1 MLLLAGCL
9 LAVGLACAAP
19 AGAVVKVEK
28 GTVVGLQPRN
38 ETTLFDGP
46 LAFNELLGE
55 TELTSPNEFA
65 NTLGNPVVHGSAVYA
80 VYWDPTYHYHDDWKE
95 KIDEFLQ
102 KLGGAS
108 SSLNDFMAVDTQ
120 YTDKTNKPA
129 YNRVTFR
136 GAAEDTEA
144 YPVSGCT
151 DPHPIKE
158 KKVLH
163 TYPLGC
169 LTDQQM
175 REQLQHFIALHG
187 LPTGLNTIYYL
198 LTPPG
203 LTVCLNGG
211 GAAGHCSDFSASK
224 EEEEEGFF
232 ESSSYKTSFCSY
244 HSDYNPGQLSTGD
257 GNTIL
262 YSVIPW
268 TAGGFHDGDFLEAD
282 QKQADNCQDGRFNQE
297 PGKGWEKAPVQ
308 QEPNQPAACPSVIG
322 DGFCDTG
329 LVDVIINQIAEEQE
343 NTTTN
348 PLLNAWQDPLGNEA
362 TDECRNFMGPVK
374 GSYGAVP
381 ATGAGTLYNQ
391 TIGEGKYYIN
401 DAFNLS
407 ALRLTYPGIPCIGG
421 VNLQP
426 KFTAPNPVNAGDIVS
441 FDGMESNITLNSA
454 YSYNSSGSPA
464 ENYATYKWSFG
475 DGSPEVT
482 GYAPGAPVCSEP
494 WLSPCAASVFHA
506 YAYGGQYTVT
516 LTVTDVGGNTE
527 STSQNVTVIGP
538 PPPSPSPSPS
548 PSPGG
553 STTGSTATGT
563 TTATPG
569 STPAASHPEAVPAPV
584 ATAVIVSRS
593 LKSTLGKAGLV
604 VRYAVN
610 EQVAGRFEVLLPSS
624 TARKLGITGP
634 AAAAT
639 AAGAAPQVVI
649 AKAILVT
656 TKGGSNIVHIQFS
669 KRTVA
674 RLRRLRSLTLT
685 LRLSVRNA
693 ASHVPTSTTVLAS
706 TKLSH

>member
-1 MLLLAGCL
+1 MAAVCLASTTT
-9 LAVGLACAAP
+9 
-19 AGAVVKVEK
+19 AGAEVTVVK
-28 GTVVGLQPRN
+28 GTAVGLQPRN

-46 LAFNELLGE
+46 LAFDKELNG

-65 NTLGNPVVHGSAVYA
+65 NSLGDPVVHGSAVYA

-108 SSLNDFMAVDTQ
+108 NSRDDFLAVDTQ

-144 YPVSGCT
+144 YPASGCA
-151 DPHPIKE
+151 DPHPLKE
-158 KKVLH
+158 EKVLH

-187 LPTGLNTIYYL
+187 LPTGMNTIYYL

-203 LTVCLNGG
+203 LTVCLRGG
-211 GAAGHCSDFSASK
+211 GAEGHCSDFSTKVGEEK
-224 EEEEEGFF
+224 E
-232 ESSSYKTSFCSY
+232 SYETSFCSY

-268 TAGGFHDGDFLEAD
+268 TAGGFHDGDFQEAD
-282 QKQADNCQDGRFNQE
+282 QTQADYCQDGRFNQE
-297 PGKGWEKAPVQ
+297 KGKGWENAPVQ
-308 QEPNQPAACPSVIG
+308 QEPNQPSVCPSVIG

-329 LVDVIINQIAEEQE
+329 LVDVIINQIAEEQA
-343 NTTTN
+343 NTVTN

-362 TDECRNFMGPVK
+362 TDECRNFMAPVQ
-374 GSYGAVP
+374 GSYEAVP
-381 ATGAGTLYNQ
+381 DTGAGTLYNQ

-401 DAFNLS
+401 NSFNLS
-407 ALRLTYPGIPCIGG
+407 ALRLTYPGIPCIQG

-426 KFTAPNPVNAGDIVS
+426 KFTAPNPVNTGDIVT

-454 YSYNSSGSPA
+454 FGYNSSGSPDA
-464 ENYATYKWSFG
+464 NYATYKWNFG
-475 DGSPEVT
+475 DGSPEIS

-494 WLSPCAASVFHA
+494 WLSPCAASVFHS
-506 YAYGGQYTVT
+506 YTYGGQYTVT
-516 LTVTDVGGNTE
+516 LTVTDVGGYTE
-527 STSQNVTVIGP
+527 SSSQTITVIGP

-548 PSPGG
+548 PGG
-553 STTGSTATGT
+553 STGSTAAGS

-569 STPAASHPEAVPAPV
+569 STPGGSGQPESVPAPV

-593 LKSTLGKAGLV
+593 LKGTLGKAGLV
-604 VRYAVN
+604 VRYSVN

-624 TARKLGITGP
+624 IARKLGVTGP

-656 TKGGSNIVHIQFS
+656 TKGGVGVVHIQFS
-669 KRTVA
+669 KRTAA
-674 RLRRLRSLTLT
+674 RLRRQRSIRLT

-693 ASHVPTSTTVLAS
+693 ASHLPTATTVLAS
-706 TKLSH
+706 ATLSH

>member
-1 MLLLAGCL
+1 MAAVCLAST
-9 LAVGLACAAP
+9 AT
-19 AGAVVKVEK
+19 AGAKVTVVE
-28 GTVVGLQPRN
+28 GTAVGLQPRN

-46 LAFNELLGE
+46 LAYDEELHQF
-55 TELTSPNEFA
+55 ELPSPNEFA
-65 NTLGNPVVHGSAVYA
+65 NALGNPVVHGSAVYA
-80 VYWDPTYHYHDDWKE
+80 IYWDPTYHYHDDWKE

-108 SSLNDFMAVDTQ
+108 NTLNEFNAVDTQ
-120 YTDKTNKPA
+120 YTDKTNQPA

-136 GAAEDTEA
+136 GAAEDTEP
-144 YPVSGCT
+144 YPTSGNCT
-151 DPHPIKE
+151 DPHPIK
-158 KKVLH
+158 KKEVLH

-169 LTDQQM
+169 LTDQQV

-187 LPTGLNTIYYL
+187 LPTGMNTIYYL

-203 LTVCLNGG
+203 LTVCLRGG
-211 GAAGHCSDFSASK
+211 GVEGRCSDFAASK
-224 EEEEEGFF
+224 GEEEENSFHS
-232 ESSSYKTSFCSY
+232 ESYNTSFCSY
-244 HSDYNPGQLSTGD
+244 HSDINPGGLQSGD

-268 TAGGFHDGDFLEAD
+268 TAGGLHDQDFQEVD
-282 QKQADNCQDGRFNQE
+282 QTQADYCQDGRFNQE
-297 PGKGWEKAPVQ
+297 PGKGWAIAPVQ
-308 QEPNQPAACPSVIG
+308 QEPNQPTTCPTAIG

-329 LVDVIINQIAEEQE
+329 LADLIINQIAEEQQ
-343 NTTTN
+343 NTVTN
-348 PLLNAWQDPLGNEA
+348 PLLNAWQDPLGNEV
-362 TDECRNFMGPVK
+362 TDECRNFMGPVS

-381 ATGAGTLYNQ
+381 STGAGTLYNQ

-407 ALRLTYPGIPCIGG
+407 ALRLTYPGVPCIPG
-421 VNLQP
+421 VILLP
-426 KFTAPNPVNAGDIVS
+426 KFTAPNPVNAGDIVT
-441 FDGMESNITLNSA
+441 FDGMESDITLNSA
-454 YSYNSSGSPA
+454 FGYNQYGQPDA
-464 ENYATYKWSFG
+464 NYATYKWSFG

-482 GYAPGAPVCSEP
+482 GYAPGAPVCSGS
-494 WLSPCAASVFHA
+494 WLSPCAASVFHS
-506 YAYGGQYTVT
+506 YTYGGTYTAT

-527 STSQNVTVIGP
+527 KTSQSITVVGP
-538 PPPSPSPSPS
+538 PPPSPT
-548 PSPGG
+548 PSPGTGG
-553 STTGSTATGT
+553 SGSSSSSSATAGATG
-563 TTATPG
+563 ASPG
-569 STPAASHPEAVPAPV
+569 SSAGSSTSAGVSVPAPV

-610 EQVAGRFEVLLPSS
+610 EQVAGHFEVLLPSS
-624 TARKLGITGP
+624 VARRLGISGP

-656 TKGGSNIVHIQFS
+656 TKGGSNVVHIQFS

-674 RLRRLRSLTLT
+674 RLRRLRSVTLT

-693 ASHVPTSTTVLAS
+693 ASHLPAATTVLAS
-706 TKLSH
+706 ATLSH